1 VVARRRDSAQAAR
14 TRKSALS
21 ALFAYL
27 DLDPH
32 SRPLVLLTRFDVI
45 PEAECH
51 EGFYVTVGD
60 APYEVYH
67 LRGGGYDVES
77 SDDLSPTHRA
87 RTDEEKRRQFAC
99 AVALHA
105 CGLTLREAIE
115 VEARMT
121 QPVGGGLLPG
131 QARSF
136 QVTFRAQAD
145 SSDRVAEVDEI
156 PAGEALEYVAR
167 GQGESLHR
175 SPPAAAGRSLLI
187 LGCSTRKRP
196 TTEMLPAI
204 ERYDGPLYRVLRK
217 ALREGT
223 APQAL
228 DILIISARYGLLRA
242 TDRVECYDQ
251 RMTRGQAA
259 QMRGEI
265 GLRIVAELSG
275 KTYSQAHISLGSHYL
290 AALGGV
296 EQVSRYVGQVSLA
309 SGGIG
314 QRQAQLRDWLLGMS
328 NAPGDCS
335 AARASAGNRA
345 GAE

>member
-1 VVARRRDSAQAAR
+1 VVARRRDPAQAAR
-14 TRKSALS
+14 TRKS

-167 GQGESLHR
+167 GQGESRHR
-175 SPPAAAGRSLLI
+175 PPAAAGRSLLI
-187 LGCSTRKRP
+187 LGCSARKRS

-217 ALREGT
+217 CLREGT
-223 APQAL
+223 APQSL

-242 TDRVECYDQ
+242 SDRVECYDQ
-251 RMTRGQAA
+251 RMTRGLSA
-259 QMRGEI
+259 QMREEI
-265 GLRIVAELSG
+265 GLRIAAELSG
-275 KTYSQAHISLGSHYL
+275 KTYSQAHISLGTHYL

-296 EQVSRYVGQVSLA
+296 ELVSHYVGRVSLA

-314 QRQAQLRDWLLGMS
+314 QRQAQLRDWLLGTS
-328 NAPGDCS
+328 NAP
-335 AARASAGNRA
+335 AVVVLRRKPSAGTRA